1 MRVVG
6 TGEIVNTAEIIEN
19 HLPDRHGDND
29 IATINVSSRPEA
41 RALTQ
46 AQVAMM
52 AAEAPTEFELGS
64 NYPNPFNPET
74 VIPFAVPEQAHVRIA
89 VYDLLG
95 REVAL
100 LLDEARSVGRYELTW
115 HAGRLP
121 TGVYIVRMQ
130 AGTTVKVRR
139 VTLLK

>member
-1 MRVVG
+1 M
-6 TGEIVNTAEIIEN
+6 
-19 HLPDRHGDND
+19 
-29 IATINVSSRPEA
+29 SSSPEA

-46 AQVAMM
+46 AQVALI

-74 VIPFAVPEQAHVRIA
+74 VIPFAVPEQAHVRMA

-100 LLDEARSVGRYELTW
+100 LLDEVKSVGRYELKW
-115 HAGRLP
+115 QAGRFP
-121 TGVYIVRMQ
+121 SGVYIVRMQ
-130 AGTTVKVRR
+130 AGSTVEIRR